1 MVETGGSFKKLT
13 VGLALMLFIA
23 ACGDDSSGST
33 IFGTSTTAASSTT
46 STTAAPAPTA
56 SSTTTTVAATTTA
69 AVPTTTTT
77 TVAPTTTAPPPS
89 LSFETGGLGIAQFG
103 DDDDAVVAT
112 FTALFGP
119 PLRDTGWIEEVLCPG
134 PLNRFVDFGVVL
146 FDFQLMFTT
155 GDLFS
160 PAGVEHLYSYRYN
173 GATPVTINPPD
184 LTVGTKVSELQA
196 LHPGVVFQENPFLPG
211 VMDYFVAAPG
221 SAQLYGQLT
230 GVNPGDL
237 VTSVQGGIGCGE

>member
-1 MVETGGSFKKLT
+1 LKKLT
-13 VGLALMLFIA
+13 IGLTFVLLIA
-23 ACGDDSSGST
+23 ACGDDSPGST

-46 STTAAPAPTA
+46 STTTAPTTTA
-56 SSTTTTVAATTTA
+56 PSTTTTVAATTTA

-77 TVAPTTTAPPPS
+77 TVAPTTTAPAAS

-103 DDDDAVVAT
+103 DDDAAVVAT

-134 PLNRFVDFGVVL
+134 PLNRFVDFGVAL
-146 FDFQLMFTT
+146 LDFQLLFTT
-155 GDLFS
+155 GDLFA
-160 PAGVEHLYSYRYN
+160 PAGIQHLYSYRYN

-211 VMDYFVAAPG
+211 VMDYLVAAPG
-221 SAQLYGQLT
+221 FAQLFGQVT
-230 GVNPGDL
+230 GINPGDL

>member
-1 MVETGGSFKKLT
+1 MKKLT
-13 VGLALMLFIA
+13 IGLTFVLLIA

-46 STTAAPAPTA
+46 SITTAPTTTTTP
-56 SSTTTTVAATTTA
+56 STTTTVAT
-69 AVPTTTTT
+69 TTTTT
-77 TVAPTTTAPPPS
+77 TVAPTTTAPAPL

-119 PLRDTGWIEEVLCPG
+119 PLTDTGWIEEFLCPG
-134 PLNRFVDFGVVL
+134 PLNRFVDFGVAL
-146 FDFQLMFTT
+146 FDFQLLFTN
-155 GDLFS
+155 GDLFA

-184 LTVGTKVSELQA
+184 LTVGAKVSELQA

-221 SAQLYGQLT
+221 SAQLFGQVT
-230 GVNPGDL
+230 GTNPGDL